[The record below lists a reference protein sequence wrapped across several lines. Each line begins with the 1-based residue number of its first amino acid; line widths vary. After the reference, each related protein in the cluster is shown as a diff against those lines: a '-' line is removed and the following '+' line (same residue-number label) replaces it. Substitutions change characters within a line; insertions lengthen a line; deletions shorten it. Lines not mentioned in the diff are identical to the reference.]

1 MTRKTVL
8 MMVALFSAVVLGV
21 VLTVFQ
27 PQKLIID
34 ETVNEAAPVESL
46 DEPAVAPASAASS
59 DALAA
64 AAAEPAAVVSAP
76 MSSAP
81 SAIAKTAAPTAT
93 APKAASAQAAP
104 KAAVAAPAAV
114 PAASRSGNFRSLNHK
129 GSGRALLVKTA
140 TGHVV
145 RFENL
150 NVENG
155 PDLYVYL
162 SPADSTSQASAFGVK
177 PLILGKLKANRGN
190 QNYAVPAGTDL
201 TKYKSVAVWCKR
213 FSSGF
218 AVAPLA

>member
-27 PQKLIID
+27 PQKLLID
-34 ETVNEAAPVESL
+34 DTVNEAAPVEL
-46 DEPAVAPASAASS
+46 VEEQVAAT
-59 DALAA
+59 
-64 AAAEPAAVVSAP
+64 AAEPSAAPATAATESAP
-76 MSSAP
+76 L
-81 SAIAKTAAPTAT
+81 TTAT
-93 APKAASAQAAP
+93 ATTAPAASAPKAASAQAAP
-104 KAAVAAPAAV
+104 KSAVAAPAAV
-114 PAASRSGNFRSLNHK
+114 PAATRSGNFRGLNHK
-129 GSGRALLVKTA
+129 GSGRASLIKTA

-162 SPADSTSQASAFGVK
+162 SPAVSTSQASAFGVK

-201 TKYKSVAVWCKR
+201 TRYKSVAVWCKR